1 MARRL
6 IVTAGWLAAAVL
18 AVLVGLLAVNVIGD
32 GLTSGA
38 ARTMS
43 EDEVAR
49 ALENPSAT
57 PPASAGVGSSPAV
70 SGGAVRT
77 FTTPAGTVVG
87 RCAAGRPEVVSM
99 SPAQGY
105 SVHDR
110 DTGPQ
115 SDDADGE
122 FRRTGDGGARVEFE
136 IVCAG
141 GVPALALDG

>member
-18 AVLVGLLAVNVIGD
+18 AVLVGLLAVSIIGD
-32 GLTSGA
+32 GLTVGSTRALSEAEVERQLAGQPGTPSAATGVGSRPPDAAGA
-38 ARTMS
+38 ART
-43 EDEVAR
+43 
-49 ALENPSAT
+49 
-57 PPASAGVGSSPAV
+57 
-70 SGGAVRT
+70 
-77 FTTPAGTVVG
+77 FTTSAGTVVG
-87 RCAAGRPEVVSM
+87 RCAGNRPEVVSM

-122 FRRTGDGGARVEFE
+122 FRGADSKDRVEFE

-141 GVPALALDG
+141 GVPNLAVEN

>member
-18 AVLVGLLAVNVIGD
+18 AVLVGLLAVNIIGD
-32 GLTSGA
+32 GLTAGS
-38 ARTMS
+38 T
-43 EDEVAR
+43 R
-49 ALENPSAT
+49 ALSEGEVERQLAGQPGTPSAST
-57 PPASAGVGSSPAV
+57 GVGSRPSEP
-70 SGGAVRT
+70 GAAART
-77 FTTPAGTVVG
+77 FTTRAGTVVG
-87 RCAAGRPEVVSM
+87 RCAGDRPEVVSM

-122 FRRTGDGGARVEFE
+122 FRGAGRDDRVEFE

-141 GVPALALDG
+141 GVPNLVADN

>member
-43 EDEVAR
+43 EQEVAR
-49 ALENPSAT
+49 ALEDPTGT
-57 PPASAGVGSSPAV
+57 PPASAGVGSNPAV
-70 SGGAVRT
+70 TGGAVRT

-87 RCAAGRPEVVSM
+87 RCAGGRPEVVSM

-122 FRRTGDGGARVEFE
+122 FRSAGGGARVEFE
-136 IVCAG
+136 IVCAA
-141 GVPALALDG
+141 GVPELVRD

>member
-6 IVTAGWLAAAVL
+6 IVTAGWCAAAVL
-18 AVLVGLLAVNVIGD
+18 AVLVGLLAVNIIGD
-32 GLTSGA
+32 GLTSSSTRA
-38 ARTMS
+38 MS
-43 EDEVAR
+43 EDEVERELAVQPGT
-49 ALENPSAT
+49 PSVST
-57 PPASAGVGSSPAV
+57 GVGSSPRPD
-70 SGGAVRT
+70 GGTVRT

-87 RCAAGRPEVVSM
+87 SCTGNRPEVVSM

-122 FRRTGDGGARVEFE
+122 FRRGGGNDRVEFE
-136 IVCAG
+136 IVCTG
-141 GVPALALDG
+141 GVPELVADN